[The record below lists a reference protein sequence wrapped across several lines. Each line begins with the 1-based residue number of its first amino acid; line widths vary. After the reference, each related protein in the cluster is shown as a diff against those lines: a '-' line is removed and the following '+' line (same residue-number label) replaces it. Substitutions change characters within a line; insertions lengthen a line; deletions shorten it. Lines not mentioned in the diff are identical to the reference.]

1 MSSSTITESYTAE
14 NERVDDSDDELSDL
28 YKEKKNERC
37 GIRFANEKEIKQDH
51 RLFDEQH
58 YEKEYT

>member
-1 MSSSTITESYTAE
+1 MKGLMIVMMNCLIFT
-14 NERVDDSDDELSDL
+14 
-28 YKEKKNERC
+28 KKKKNESC